1 MESKKTKRTMAKS
14 DSDVAIA
21 QKDIQI
27 AVYARE
33 IEAQAGEIRA
43 LRSELGKAK
52 AAADSERAAHDAK
65 MADCRNKV
73 SSLEAEASR
82 IGKTLSEE
90 RAAAHA
96 AQERFLSEIESM
108 RKGNADVMARL
119 TAAES
124 GKEALSADKANLQ
137 VENARIA
144 EECRATREA
153 LERSLSDAES
163 LRKGNADAMARLAAA
178 ESEKS
183 SLLAAAESEKSS
195 LLAAA
200 ESEKSSLLTAKEA
213 LSADKAKLL
222 AENARMDEECR
233 AAREALDRS
242 HFDVEFLREGNR
254 SLMSRLEN
262 ADSEKSVLSSANEKL
277 VADNNRLS
285 NELGAARAYGK
296 DQAAK
301 LSAEKTASAQFK
313 QKADSRYVEIEAY
326 KSKLKKAQDAEASAR
341 RKAESVGRQLSSAKM
356 SLRACR
362 EREDARRLVKR
373 FHRLV
378 KAVLPYGL
386 VCTWKRMAY
395 GIVED
400 MPLFYYPGF
409 MKRTRRVAKF
419 SLPYFAVAAF
429 KRAKYRRRH

>member
-1 MESKKTKRTMAKS
+1 METKKTTKKKANPNA
-14 DSDVAIA
+14 DVAIA

-27 AVYARE
+27 AVYVRE

-43 LRSELGKAK
+43 LRSELGKTK

-124 GKEALSADKANLQ
+124 GKEALSADKAKLTA
-137 VENARIA
+137 ENARI
-144 EECRATREA
+144 
-153 LERSLSDAES
+153 S
-163 LRKGNADAMARLAAA
+163 
-178 ESEKS
+178 
-183 SLLAAAESEKSS
+183 
-195 LLAAA
+195 
-200 ESEKSSLLTAKEA
+200 
-213 LSADKAKLL
+213 
-222 AENARMDEECR
+222 EECR

-242 HFDVEFLREGNR
+242 LSDAEFLRKGNVEMMARLTAAESKKDELSSAKAELLAENARIAGECRATHEALDRSLSDAEALREGNKD
-254 SLMSRLEN
+254 LTSRLET
-262 ADSEKSVLSSANEKL
+262 AESEKAALSATNVKL
-277 VADNNRLS
+277 AADGNRLEK
-285 NELGAARAYGK
+285 ELGM
-296 DQAAK
+296 
-301 LSAEKTASAQFK
+301 AEKASAQFK
-313 QKADSRYVEIEAY
+313 QKADSRFAEIASL
-326 KSKLKKAQDAEASAR
+326 KAKLKKAQDAEAAAR
-341 RKAESVGRQLSSAKM
+341 RRADSAERNLSAANR

-362 EREDARRLVKR
+362 EREDARRPVKR

-378 KAVLPYGL
+378 KAVMPYGM

-400 MPLFYYPGF
+400 KPLFYYPGL
-409 MKRTRRVAKF
+409 MKRTRRIAKF
-419 SLPYFAVAAF
+419 LLPYFAVAVF
-429 KRAKYRRRH
+429 RRDRRAAGQA

>member
-1 MESKKTKRTMAKS
+1 MGKNNADMSNPTA
-14 DSDVAIA
+14 DVAIA

-43 LRSELGKAK
+43 LRSELGKTK
-52 AAADSERAAHDAK
+52 AAADSERAAYDAK

-124 GKEALSADKANLQ
+124 GKEALSADKAKLTA
-137 VENARIA
+137 ENARI
-144 EECRATREA
+144 
-153 LERSLSDAES
+153 S
-163 LRKGNADAMARLAAA
+163 
-178 ESEKS
+178 
-183 SLLAAAESEKSS
+183 
-195 LLAAA
+195 
-200 ESEKSSLLTAKEA
+200 
-213 LSADKAKLL
+213 
-222 AENARMDEECR
+222 EECR

-242 HFDVEFLREGNR
+242 LSDADFLREGNR

-262 ADSEKSVLSSANEKL
+262 AESEKSVLSSANEKL

-313 QKADSRYVEIEAY
+313 QKADSRFAEIASL
-326 KSKLKKAQDAEASAR
+326 KAKLKKAQDAEAAAR
-341 RKAESVGRQLSSAKM
+341 RRADSAERNLSAANR

-362 EREDARRLVKR
+362 EREDARRTIKR

-378 KAVLPYGL
+378 KAVMPYGM

-400 MPLFYYPGF
+400 KPLFYYPGL
-409 MKRTRRVAKF
+409 MKRTRRIAKF
-419 SLPYFAVAAF
+419 LLPYFAVAAF
-429 KRAKYRRRH
+429 KRAKYGEKPV